1 MAATKKYSYDFDQYE
16 EEGKGSDTLVEDIL
30 ADPEFPQV
38 TELII
43 GDWGNSWEEECQPII
58 EGIIANAQRFSHVEK
73 LFIGDMEYD
82 ECEVSWIMQGNYK
95 DLWAALPHL
104 KELTIKGSTGLV
116 LGEICHEELESLTII
131 CGGLPVRVIEEIQRA
146 TLPKLKKL
154 LLYIGS
160 DNYGF
165 DGNPDTIREFLEKVQ
180 LPELEYLGIVD
191 SEIQDEI
198 TEAVLESKFIGQIQT
213 LDLSCGTLSD
223 KGGEL
228 LLQKLPHY
236 DNIKHLDVHYNF
248 MSEKLIKRLE
258 ELPISVD
265 ASDRNKM
272 HHYHGESY
280 MYAMLTE

>member
-43 GDWGNSWEEECQPII
+43 GDWGNSWGEECQPII

-228 LLQKLPHY
+228 LLQKLPQY
-236 DNIKHLDVHYNF
+236 DNIKRLDVHYNF

-265 ASDRNKM
+265 ASDRNEM
-272 HHYHGESY
+272 HHYRGESY

>member
-165 DGNPDTIREFLEKVQ
+165 YGNPDTIREFLEKVQ

-228 LLQKLPHY
+228 LLQKLPQY
-236 DNIKHLDVHYNF
+236 DNIKRLDVHYNF

-265 ASDRNKM
+265 ASDRNEM
-272 HHYHGESY
+272 HHYRGESY

>member
-228 LLQKLPHY
+228 LLQKLPQY
-236 DNIKHLDVHYNF
+236 DNIKRLDVHYNF

-265 ASDRNKM
+265 ASDRNEM
-272 HHYHGESY
+272 HHHRGESY

>member
-1 MAATKKYSYDFDQYE
+1 M
-16 EEGKGSDTLVEDIL
+16 
-30 ADPEFPQV
+30 
-38 TELII
+38 
-43 GDWGNSWEEECQPII
+43 
-58 EGIIANAQRFSHVEK
+58 EK

-223 KGGEL
+223 NGGEL
-228 LLQKLPHY
+228 LLQKLPQY
-236 DNIKHLDVHYNF
+236 DNIKRLDVHYNF

-265 ASDRNKM
+265 ASDRNEM
-272 HHYHGESY
+272 HHYRGESY

>member
-180 LPELEYLGIVD
+180 LPELDYLGIVD

-228 LLQKLPHY
+228 LLQKLPQY
-236 DNIKHLDVHYNF
+236 DNIKRLDVHYNF

-265 ASDRNKM
+265 ASDRNEM
-272 HHYHGESY
+272 HHYRGESY

>member
-228 LLQKLPHY
+228 LLQKLPQY
-236 DNIKHLDVHYNF
+236 DNIKRLDVHYNF

-265 ASDRNKM
+265 ASDRNEM
-272 HHYHGESY
+272 HHYRGESY